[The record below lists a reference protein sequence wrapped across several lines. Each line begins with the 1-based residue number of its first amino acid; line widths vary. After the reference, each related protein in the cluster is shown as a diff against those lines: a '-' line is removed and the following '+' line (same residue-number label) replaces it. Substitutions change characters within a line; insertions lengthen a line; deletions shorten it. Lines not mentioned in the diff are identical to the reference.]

1 MRASSVRATADV
13 IDCGDRPGD
22 DKRLDT
28 RPKTQVRERS
38 AALARHRDCRDRTE
52 RPAHPSNQLIA
63 QFNATWRVVDDPL
76 QWILQRKKGRPR
88 KKHSGWRNRS
98 FCRTRDALLRR
109 IREYCGP
116 VDEDALQQVRALP
129 EWHLDR

>member
-63 QFNATWRVVDDPL
+63 QLNATWRVVDDPL

-88 KKHSGWRNRS
+88 KKNSGWQDRS
-98 FCRTRDALLRR
+98 FCRTREGLLRCV
-109 IREYCGP
+109 REWCSE
-116 VDEDALQQVRALP
+116 VDADVLAKLRALP
-129 EWHLDR
+129 DWHPD